1 VQALK
6 PVISGFD
13 AETVAESDTAI
24 LLQALGRDPTLE
36 AIAELSPWRF
46 AAPLSPDMAAAREG
60 RDIDFDALS
69 RFCSDA
75 IGSFQGMTL
84 IEGVGGVMV
93 PLTDSKTVVDWI
105 SALQVPAVLVVGSYL
120 GTLSHTL
127 TAHAVLTQ
135 RRIPVAAVVISESEE
150 NPVPLAET
158 EATLAR
164 FLPKCRILSVSRNE
178 SGDTLACR
186 LFNEL
191 A

>member
-1 VQALK
+1 MK

-13 AETVAESDTAI
+13 AETMAESDTT
-24 LLQALGRDPTLE
+24 LLLRALGQEPT
-36 AIAELSPWRF
+36 ADKIAKLSPWRF

-69 RFCSDA
+69 RFCGDA
-75 IGSFQGMTL
+75 IGSFQGVTL

-105 SALQVPAVLVVGSYL
+105 LALKVPAVLVVGSYL

-135 RRIPVAAVVISESEE
+135 RSIPVAAVVISESEE

-158 EATLAR
+158 GATLTR
-164 FLPKCRILSVSRNE
+164 FLSGCRILSIARNE
-178 SGDTLACR
+178 SGDGLAR
-186 LFNEL
+186 ELFSG
-191 A
+191 AA